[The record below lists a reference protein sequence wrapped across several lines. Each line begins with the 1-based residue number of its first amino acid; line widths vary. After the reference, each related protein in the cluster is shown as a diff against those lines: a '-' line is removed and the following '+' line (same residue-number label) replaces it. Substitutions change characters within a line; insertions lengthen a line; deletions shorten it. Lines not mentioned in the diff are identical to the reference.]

1 MSHDRKA
8 ADAMHL
14 CPRRIPMNRP
24 SSSPKP
30 SHVSPFALALI
41 AVAAGACFN
50 LDAVEGQIQHKTY
63 VQDWR
68 DEVIYQILVDR
79 FANGDPSNDYNVVRY
94 DPAKYHGGDWK
105 GIEDKLDYIKAL
117 GVTTLWI
124 SPVVK
129 NVESDAGID
138 GYHGYWAQDLTK
150 VNPHFGD
157 LAALRSMVDAAHAK
171 GLKVI
176 LDIVTNHLGQLFF
189 YDINGNGQPDE
200 AVWGGGD
207 LIGGRPG
214 TPIQHITEY
223 DPEYEEPVVMARTSL
238 GEAGPANI
246 IFFRDAATNRMP
258 PVSGY
263 PPNAGYDILQLPQA
277 YNRRGRVW
285 DWGED
290 RCCYFWLNNMEVP
303 ADCAD
308 KVGNFKCNQVLYG
321 DFPGGLKD
329 VNTEWQEVRNAMF
342 YAYGRWLSLVDFDG
356 FRIDTLKHVEHGFWQ
371 DFCPRIRQHAASLG
385 KQRFF
390 MFGES
395 FGGDDKLNGSYT
407 YNNEVDSIFYFSQK
421 YVFDGVFKHGGRT
434 VELKRLFDRRDESY
448 GTEAHDMG
456 AEHPPTKLLVN
467 FLDNHDV
474 ARFLYDKKV
483 SEGGIAALHSALVF
497 LHTQDGIPC
506 LYYGTEQ
513 QFEGGNDP
521 NNRED
526 LWTSGYDRGNE
537 TFRFI
542 AGLNGIRKRYEPLR
556 RGEFTFVMWT
566 GDETKEAWE
575 DTAGAGILAFERH
588 TDGQRV
594 LVVLN
599 THDAEEKETVR
610 VVVNPDTQL
619 EEVLPMQLGFPA
631 GTVLVNVLPDADPT
645 DEVTVAGDG
654 TLRFKLPPRAAK
666 IFVPQGQ
673 Q

>member
-1 MSHDRKA
+1 
-8 ADAMHL
+8 
-14 CPRRIPMNRP
+14 MNRP
-24 SSSPKP
+24 NLRSKLFRASPL
-30 SHVSPFALALI
+30 ALALI
-41 AVAAGACFN
+41 AAPVGACFN
-50 LDAVEGQIQHKTY
+50 LDDVEGPAKHKTY
-63 VQDWR
+63 VNDWR

-79 FANGDPSNDYNVVRY
+79 FANGDPTNDYNVVPY

-105 GIEDKLDYIKAL
+105 GIEDRLGYIKAL
-117 GVTTLWI
+117 GVTTIWI

-129 NVESDAGID
+129 NVENDAGID

-157 LAALRSMVDAAHAK
+157 LGALRSMVDAAHK
-171 GLKVI
+171 QGLKVI

-207 LIGGRPG
+207 LIGGRPP

-246 IFFRDAATNRMP
+246 IFFRDAASNRMP

-263 PPNAGYDILQLPQA
+263 PPNADYDILQFPEA

-285 DWGED
+285 DWGD
-290 RCCYFWLNNMEVP
+290 DHCCYFWLNNEQVP
-303 ADCAD
+303 EYCAD
-308 KVGNFKCNQVLYG
+308 KVGSVKCNQVLYG

-329 VNTEWQEVRNAMF
+329 LNTEWQEVRNAMF

-371 DFCPRIRQHAASLG
+371 DFCPRIRQYAASLG

-390 MFGES
+390 MFGEAFS
-395 FGGDDKLNGSYT
+395 GEDRLIGSYT
-407 YNNEVDSIFYFSQK
+407 FNNELDSAFYFSQK
-421 YVFDGVFKHGGRT
+421 YVFDTVFKHGGAT
-434 VELKRLFDRRDESY
+434 VALKNLFDQREANY
-448 GTEAHDMG
+448 GTVAHDQG
-456 AEHPPTKLLVN
+456 VEHPPTKLLVN
-467 FLDNHDV
+467 FIDNHDV
-474 ARFLYDKKV
+474 ARFLYDKKIAD
-483 SEGGIAALHSALVF
+483 GGIPALHTALVF

-526 LWTSGYDRGNE
+526 LWTSGYDTNNE
-537 TFRFI
+537 TFRHI
-542 AGLNGIRKRYEPLR
+542 ATLNGIRKRYEPLR
-556 RGEFTFVMWT
+556 RGELQFVMWT
-566 GDETKEAWE
+566 EDE
-575 DTAGAGILAFERH
+575 AGILAFERYAG
-588 TDGQRV
+588 DQRV
-594 LVVLN
+594 LVVIN
-599 THDAEEKETVR
+599 THDSADKETVQI
-610 VVVNPDTQL
+610 VFN
-619 EEVLPMQLGFPA
+619 EETGENEAVPLRPGFPA
-631 GTVLVNVLPDADPT
+631 GTALVNVLPDADPT
-645 DEVTVAGDG
+645 DDVTVAGDG
-654 TLRFKLPPRAAK
+654 SLRFTLPPRGAK